1 MDNGN
6 CSDTCVNDIPYH
18 HCECDDGDEL
28 DPSGLTCIHNVE
40 CSGDGSNFTCSC
52 LPGYADTTTNNSY
65 NCTGIYHYSDMT
77 TCHCTVLQTSTSVK
91 VDQTVSVET
100 IHTVTTSMETT
111 HVYVILDTILLE
123 PAAVSLSVCVS
134 TMVV

>member
-1 MDNGN
+1 MYHTDVDECLVDNGN

-52 LPGYADTTTNNSY
+52 LPGYEDTTTNNSY
-65 NCTGIYHYSDMT
+65 NCTGKP
-77 TCHCTVLQTSTSVK
+77 VTSACN
-91 VDQTVSVET
+91 
-100 IHTVTTSMETT
+100 VTW
-111 HVYVILDTILLE
+111 HVQCAHRCGRMHGK
-123 PAAVSLSVCVS
+123 PLSS
-134 TMVV
+134 S

>member
-52 LPGYADTTTNNSY
+52 LPGYEDTTTNNSY
-65 NCTGIYHYSDMT
+65 NCTGKEHNY
-77 TCHCTVLQTSTSVK
+77 
-91 VDQTVSVET
+91 
-100 IHTVTTSMETT
+100 VT
-111 HVYVILDTILLE
+111 
-123 PAAVSLSVCVS
+123 
-134 TMVV
+134 